1 MLFGFGCF
9 MYTMEVTYQ
18 SNSQVSDSLGRE
30 MGIFRIKAG
39 NGDPHAPPT
48 FKSVHW
54 VITVDESGSMD
65 DMCKDGHTKAQH
77 VIHTITNLLGFFRGL
92 REKHHVSQKLTLV
105 CFDGEVRSEYYE
117 LDDELNFERAKSDI
131 LCIHGKGLTNI
142 EGALREGVT
151 HQAESAERTVHMLMT
166 DGQVTEGSRSTE
178 TLGGIIRT
186 IAKRAGRPGIYY
198 ALLGYGA
205 DHDSHLL
212 SELGEVLRPTED
224 SHSTSEYH
232 YIESYENAGMVYGEA
247 AFNGVYIEASNPV
260 ITVAGGEIYDYSKDE
275 WTRCLQVPSIG
286 QGEKTWS
293 VRAEQPGEEVKVKV
307 SYFKWSEGGQDYA
320 QAPLHQ
326 AKSVEADI
334 QELERY
340 HMRMR
345 TLSLLHQAREA
356 RSEQQEVE
364 PPLLRRRAGGSIWV
378 ASPPSTPPRGEND
391 ALKNAIDNLMAEIE
405 ALRVKH
411 GDDVGDFLR
420 NLKDDL
426 HVARRGLDA
435 SNGLQFIAMRHTSQ
449 GRQRTYNASDLS
461 EMGGVDD
468 GYEMSQAPLSAYRSP
483 ASENVL
489 RTCSQPT

>member
-1 MLFGFGCF
+1 
-9 MYTMEVTYQ
+9 MEVTYQ
-18 SNSQVSDSLGRE
+18 SDSQVTDSLGRE
-30 MGIFRIKAG
+30 VGILRIKAG
-39 NGDPHAPPT
+39 NGDPYAPPT

-92 REKHHVSQKLTLV
+92 KEKHHVSQKLTLV
-105 CFDGEVRSEYYE
+105 CFDGDVRSEHYE
-117 LDDELNFERAKSDI
+117 LDDETNFDRAKSDI
-131 LCIHGKGLTNI
+131 VCIRGKGLTNI
-142 EGALREGVT
+142 EGALREGVS
-151 HQAESAERTVHMLMT
+151 HQAGSTERTVHMLMT
-166 DGQVTEGSRSTE
+166 DGQVTEGSRSTD
-178 TLGGIIRT
+178 TLGGIIRM
-186 IAKRAGRPGIYY
+186 IAERAGRPGIYY

-205 DHDSHLL
+205 DHDSNLL
-212 SELGEVLRPTED
+212 SDLGDVLRPTDD
-224 SHSTSEYH
+224 SHSASEYH

-275 WTRCLQVPSIG
+275 WAPSLQVPSIG

-293 VRAEQPGEEVKVKV
+293 VRAEQPGAEVQVKV
-307 SYFKWSEGGQDYA
+307 SYSKWSEGGQDYV
-320 QAPLHQ
+320 QAPLLQ
-326 AKSVEADI
+326 AQRVNADI

-345 TLSLLHQAREA
+345 TLGLLHQAREA
-356 RSEQQEVE
+356 RSVQSEVE
-364 PPLLRRRAGGSIWV
+364 PPPLRRRAGGGLWV

-391 ALKNAIDNLMAEIE
+391 ALKAAIDNLMTELG
-405 ALRVKH
+405 ALMAKH

-426 HVARRGLDA
+426 YVARRGLEA

-461 EMGGVDD
+461 EMAGPDD
-468 GYEMSQAPLSAYRSP
+468 GYQMSQAPLSAYRSP